1 MEALHG
7 DYEILCERVDRFVR
21 DSGCHLGT
29 LLAAWA
35 NRDVRTVARAASQL
49 AQSSAAVGAA
59 RLRSICLVLEKATM
73 ETTLVAND
81 SLLESLGRELAEV
94 ELELRQMVDVSVPR
108 FI

>member
-35 NRDVRTVARAASQL
+35 NRDVRTVARAARQL
-49 AQSSAAVGAA
+49 AHSSAAVGAA
-59 RLRSICLVLEKATM
+59 RLRSICLVVAKSM
-73 ETTLVAND
+73 ETPLAAGDD
-81 SLLESLGRELAEV
+81 SLLDSLGRELAEV
-94 ELELRQMVDVSVPR
+94 ELELRQMLDVAVPR